1 MKPFLL
7 SLFACFFLG
16 NVYSQGTKI
25 RFQYDDAGN
34 QTIRTLCI
42 NCEYNK
48 TADNASMEKQSFEKD
63 EIDDGFKEDIISF
76 YPNPVQEELILKWEL
91 IDEKKVSK
99 IDITNLNGQNLK
111 TLKDLARINTT
122 IISFQE
128 FPTGVYF
135 VMITYTNGEYKS
147 IKIVKK

>member
-1 MKPFLL
+1 
-7 SLFACFFLG
+7 
-16 NVYSQGTKI
+16 
-25 RFQYDDAGN
+25 
-34 QTIRTLCI
+34 
-42 NCEYNK
+42 
-48 TADNASMEKQSFEKD
+48 MEKQSFEKD